1 MLKVSKVRE
10 LPVNLKPSFVNE
22 VYWNGNKLLLHFEE
36 DTVLGNVSDLVDVT
50 DEDLAELGSD
60 ASEKD
65 ITFKKGLKAVDGKV
79 VISGGESLLVQRF
92 LYEEGECGL
101 GVIMPCIGDYGKYEL
116 AFDLYGTG
124 KTYKMADS
132 VEEVKVAECSLNS
145 RDLHSN
151 YLNCKIETLNSV
163 ISSGYLS
170 VEYMGS
176 CVTGFAA
183 DIDDV
188 TGDIRLLA
196 NMNGEYIRC
205 IRTGSV
211 LDVIIYVLS
220 VLTGDRVVHLEDL
233 E

>member
-22 VYWNGNKLLLHFEE
+22 IYLNGNKLLLHFKE
-36 DTVLGNVSDLVDVT
+36 DTILGDVAGLVDVT
-50 DEDLAELGSD
+50 NENMAELGSD
-60 ASEKD
+60 VIEKN
-65 ITFKKGLKAVDGKV
+65 ITFKKGLKSVDGKV
-79 VISGGESLLVQRF
+79 VVSGGESLLVQRF
-92 LYEEGECGL
+92 LYEDGECSL
-101 GVIMPCIGDYGKYEL
+101 GVIMPCLGEYGKYEL

-124 KTYKMADS
+124 ETYKMADS
-132 VEEVKVAECSLNS
+132 VEEIRVAECSLDS

-176 CVTGFAA
+176 CVTGFVV
-183 DIDDV
+183 DTEEV
-188 TGDIRLLA
+188 TGGIRLLV
-196 NMNGEYIRC
+196 NINGKYAIC
-205 IRTGSV
+205 IKNGSV
-211 LDVIIYVLS
+211 HDIILYVLR
-220 VLTGDRVVHLEDL
+220 VLTCDRVVHLEDL